1 MTLLSFVIP
10 CYRSE
15 KTIGMVID
23 EIIQT
28 VQQREGYD
36 YEIICVND
44 GSPDGVY
51 DVLKKIATKNQ
62 RIKVIDLT
70 KNMGKHSAVMA
81 GYSVVQGDYIISL
94 DDDYQ
99 CPMGELWNLLKPLE
113 QDGYDMTS
121 AVYRKKMESPWKR
134 FGSLMNVKM
143 AEFIIGRPKGISVEN
158 FFALKRYVVDQ
169 VVKYPYPYPY
179 LSGLIIR
186 VTHRIQMV
194 EMDER
199 ERADENPSG
208 FTLKKSIGLFF
219 NGFTAFSVTPL
230 RLATLSGFFFAF
242 LGMLLMIYYIV
253 QKLMHPE
260 IIMGYSSIVSILLFS
275 TGSIMIMLGII
286 GEYIG
291 RIYICINKAPQYV
304 IRDTMNLVKGGER

>member
-51 DVLKKIATKNQ
+51 DVLKKIAAKNQ